1 MHSRISLRHC
11 LALFLSSIL
20 ICSTTLAT
28 AGTEEAREYYKEAVK
43 LYNAGKFEESARLLK
58 KAYEEEANLTYQY
71 NRIRAL
77 QGAGKYEE
85 ALEVLKAYEKPMLDA
100 KGFDDIEQI
109 KADLKEQVAA
119 QKSEAET
126 DVQAKDSDAEK
137 REARETFTPAQKPQ
151 ARQTDETGTDAGSKR
166 SPTEIAGWASVG
178 AGAASIGAGTLL
190 ASGLLLGFDPQ
201 AEDTTP
207 DTDQLTLPQDKYD
220 KLQRQK
226 VASFVTFGVGAAAA
240 ITGGVLLLTGGQEAP
255 PAEQGQASADSTK
268 GPEVRLTPLFSSSG
282 GGAQLGIE
290 F

>member
-11 LALFLSSIL
+11 LALLLSSIL

-119 QKSEAET
+119 QKSDAKTEA
-126 DVQAKDSDAEK
+126 QAKDSDAE
-137 REARETFTPAQKPQ
+137 REARETFTPAQEPQ
-151 ARQTDETGTDAGSKR
+151 ARQPDATDPDPGAER

-201 AEDTTP
+201 SEDTTP

-255 PAEQGQASADSTK
+255 PAEQGQASAESTER
-268 GPEVRLTPLFSSSG
+268 PEVRLTPLFSSSG